1 MTDRALSPPALAR
14 ILAVKP
20 SKVLGWI
27 DTGELRA
34 VNIAENRT
42 GRPRWKI
49 LPEHLNEFLAGRS
62 NEDAPSPRPRRRQ
75 RQTGKRVYY
84 R

>member
-1 MTDRALSPPALAR
+1 MTDRALSPPALAKR
-14 ILAVKP
+14 LAVKP

-27 DTGELRA
+27 EAGELKA
-34 VNIAENRT
+34 VNIATSRA

-49 LPEHLNEFLAGRS
+49 LPDALEEFLSARS
-62 NEDAPSPRPRRRQ
+62 NGPPPSPHPRRRQ